1 MKYKVKKNFQEF
13 FETTEDN
20 KKRQK
25 KISKLKEKIK
35 NSEYY
40 NNLREEFTDNPKEYK
55 SESTHVVIKLKLCLD
70 NFNFLHFFK

>member
-13 FETTEDN
+13 FETTDDN

-25 KISKLKEKIK
+25 KLSKLKEKIQ

-40 NNLREEFTDNPKEYK
+40 NSLKDEFTDKPKEFK
-55 SESTHVVIKLKLCLD
+55 SETTHYVNNNIT
-70 NFNFLHFFK
+70 NF

>member
-13 FETTEDN
+13 FETNEDN

-25 KISKLKEKIK
+25 KLSKLKEKIK

-40 NNLREEFTDNPKEYK
+40 NNLKEEFTDNPKEYK
-55 SESTHVVIKLKLCLD
+55 SETTHVVKTIL
-70 NFNFLHFFK
+70 